1 MVIIDKDELFLAGD
15 NGEVI
20 TVIAR
25 SDNTVHMITYNL
37 DGVAGVMP
45 QTNPQSGEL
54 QFTLS
59 QNAHDPTQLLLV
71 FHFANAANAG
81 GIYRVLVSGSNGGAP
96 FGRVF
101 RQLNSPATAAMYTFD
116 VI

>member
-1 MVIIDKDELFLAGD
+1 MVIIDKNELFLAGD

-37 DGVAGVMP
+37 DGVAGVMT
-45 QTNPQSGEL
+45 QTGPQSGQL
-54 QFTLS
+54 QFTLNQTS
-59 QNAHDPTQLLLV
+59 HDPTQMLLV
-71 FHFANAANAG
+71 FHFANSANAG
-81 GIYRVLVSGSNGGAP
+81 GIYRVLVSGSKGGVQ